1 MISTVQGLAYSMKD
15 MIENT
20 PIQVMMIAT
29 PLAIIL
35 LATISTAAAKLIEVF
50 VTKK

>member
-1 MISTVQGLAYSMKD
+1 MISTVQGLAYSVKD

-20 PIQVMMIAT
+20 PIQVMMIAI
-29 PLAIIL
+29 PMAIVL
-35 LATISTAAAKLIEVF
+35 LVSISTATAKLIEVF